1 MAMVY
6 GGDLVARALVNDG
19 VDKAFTLCGGH
30 IMPIFYGL
38 RDAGVEI
45 IDVRHE
51 ASAVHAA
58 MACTRATGKVA
69 VAMAT
74 AGPGVANTT
83 TAMLDAE
90 VLRMPVVLIGGAVA
104 SDTIDGGDLQ
114 DAPTLRLMQSIC
126 KWARKVGSIERI
138 PEYVAMALRHA
149 QDSSPG
155 PVYLEIPT
163 DLLLD
168 KIDDETVKFP
178 TASRATSSPAG
189 DPELIEEAARLLA
202 TAERPAILVD
212 EGARWS
218 LDQDAQAVTELSD
231 FLKMPVGMAGSSCR
245 GQFGNEYENLLLNI
259 NMSRKAD
266 VLLTIGCRF
275 DYRIGRGEGIP
286 PDAKV
291 IQVHTDPHQIGF
303 NLRAD
308 IGLVGGAG
316 NIARQILE
324 RLKTFHNPKTGDSWL
339 GPLRER
345 TAAMMPPVYHETKTP
360 THPARCAGE
369 VARFLE
375 EFQDWNIVVDG
386 GENAVWMAGVVT
398 VSRPDQYHTHSS
410 GANGNIGT
418 GPGTVI
424 GAWAANRKPTLMFT
438 GDGSFGFYSMELE
451 TMARFGIPAV
461 IVIANNSGW
470 AMIGMTENF
479 IRPDDI
485 ARDGQCNTTLP
496 HMVSYEKMVEI
507 WGGYGELVTD
517 PDEILPA
524 IRRAAAN
531 GKPSIVNV
539 EVDDVSLSP
548 FIANYADILTPE
560 KSHQ

>member
-1 MAMVY
+1 MTMVY
-6 GGDLVARALVNDG
+6 GGDLVARALINEG
-19 VDKAFTLCGGH
+19 VEKAFTLCGGH

-51 ASAVHAA
+51 ASTVHAA

-83 TAMLDAE
+83 TAMLDAA
-90 VLRMPVVLIGGAVA
+90 VLKMPVVLIGGAVA
-104 SDTIDGGDLQ
+104 TDKLDSGDLQ
-114 DAPTLRLMQSIC
+114 DAPTLKLMESIC
-126 KWARKVGSIERI
+126 KWARKVNSTDRL
-138 PEYVAMALRHA
+138 PEYIGAAFRHA
-149 QDSSPG
+149 RDGSPG

-163 DLLLD
+163 DLLLA
-168 KIDDETVKFP
+168 KIDDENVRFP
-178 TASRATSSPAG
+178 TAHRAHSVPAG
-189 DPELIEEAARLLA
+189 DLGLIEEAAKLLA
-202 TAERPAILVD
+202 SAERPAILVD
-212 EGARWS
+212 DGARWS
-218 LDQDAQAVTELSD
+218 LGDDAQAVAELSD
-231 FLKMPVGMAGSSCR
+231 FLKIPVGVAGTSCR
-245 GQFGNEYENLLLNI
+245 GHFGNEYENQLLNY
-259 NMSRKAD
+259 NASRKAD
-266 VLLTIGCRF
+266 VLLTLGCRF
-275 DYRIGRGEGIP
+275 DYRHGMGAGIP
-286 PDAKV
+286 ADAQV
-291 IQVHTDPHQIGF
+291 IQVHTDMHQIGF
-303 NLRAD
+303 NVRAD
-308 IGLVGGAG
+308 VGIVGGAG
-316 NIARQILE
+316 TVARQILE
-324 RLKTFHNPKTGDSWL
+324 KLKTFHNPKTGDSWV
-339 GPLRER
+339 GIPRER
-345 TAAMMPPVYHETKTP
+345 PAGRMPPVYKETKTP

-369 VARFLE
+369 IGLFLE

-386 GENAVWMAGVVT
+386 GENAVWMSGIVT
-398 VSRPDQYHTHSS
+398 VSRPDQYHSHSS
-410 GANGNIGT
+410 GPNGNIGT

-438 GDGSFGFYSMELE
+438 GDGSFGFYPMELE
-451 TMARFGIPAV
+451 TMARFEIPAV

-496 HMVSYEKMVEI
+496 HMVPYEKMVEI
-507 WGGYGELVTD
+507 WGGYGEKVTD

-548 FIANYADILTPE
+548 FIAHYADILTPDAQA
-560 KSHQ
+560 S